1 MSSRHILTAAHCFSR
16 EDPEGYT
23 VYVGSTTRDQ
33 GTKYNVSEVKF
44 HESFRAG
51 TEKYNANDILVLT
64 LSQDVEFDE
73 NAAAACL
80 PTKSI
85 KEYEGEGVTVSGW
98 GRTTEGGSVTTDL
111 QVLKEVEILSWC
123 LDE

>member
-1 MSSRHILTAAHCFSR
+1 MS
-16 EDPEGYT
+16 G
-23 VYVGSTTRDQ
+23 
-33 GTKYNVSEVKF
+33 VKF
-44 HESFRAG
+44 HESYDAD
-51 TEKYNANDILVLT
+51 TQANDILVLT
-64 LSQDVEFDE
+64 LGQDVEFDE

-98 GRTTEGGSVTTDL
+98 GRTTEGGSVTTAL
-111 QVLKEVEILSWC
+111 QVLKGVEILSWC